1 MKTDLELQK
10 VVMEELQWQPTLK
23 PSKIGVSVSNG
34 VVTLSGMVDNYG
46 QKRDAENAVLGVEG
60 VKAIADDLE
69 VSLHQENVRTDT
81 EIAEAAINT
90 LTWHSLVPKDKI
102 TVRVENGWITAEGK
116 VSWIYEKNAV
126 KNALSYLPGVKGITN
141 LVTIV
146 PGIDDGN
153 VKRNIK
159 AAFERNASI
168 DANNIHVG
176 HSGNKVI
183 LTGTVRSY
191 AERHDA
197 EKVAGNAPGVTQV
210 DNQLEV
216 KIPNYLS

>member
-60 VKAIADDLE
+60 IKAIADDLE

-90 LTWHSLVPKDKI
+90 LTWHSLVPKDKMRKKSPAMLRELRKLI
-102 TVRVENGWITAEGK
+102 TNWRLKSRI
-116 VSWIYEKNAV
+116 IYPEDAV
-126 KNALSYLPGVKGITN
+126 LSYKKTVWINSAPFSFYGFSDGFAENCCLRFRGPK
-141 LVTIV
+141 
-146 PGIDDGN
+146 PGIENHTD
-153 VKRNIK
+153 
-159 AAFERNASI
+159 
-168 DANNIHVG
+168 
-176 HSGNKVI
+176 
-183 LTGTVRSY
+183 
-191 AERHDA
+191 
-197 EKVAGNAPGVTQV
+197 VTQERASLFG
-210 DNQLEV
+210 NRQA
-216 KIPNYLS
+216 KWFHNHKFICNRI

>member
-159 AAFERNASI
+159 AAFER
-168 DANNIHVG
+168 
-176 HSGNKVI
+176 HSSNKVI